1 MMPRRFQFSL
11 RTLFVV
17 VTVAAVACCYVGQ
30 QAKIV
35 RDRNAAMKRATHAYA
50 IYPMEPSIK
59 GITWPRRWMGDVGIK
74 VFFFDQYA
82 GDDDV
87 DAIRSAFPEAA
98 VYRDT
103 SSETRD

>member
-1 MMPRRFQFSL
+1 MKPRFQFSL
-11 RTLFVV
+11 WTLFVV
-17 VTVAAVACCYVGQ
+17 VTLLAVVCGYVGW

-35 RDRNAAMKRATHAYA
+35 RERNAAMKRATHAYA
-50 IYPMEPSIK
+50 IYPMATSIN

-82 GDDDV
+82 SDDDV